1 MSELEQLMQ
10 DFIPSARHILQENY
24 SNLLKVADYCDSN
37 YEQAQDKRKAL
48 EETMAFTVQS
58 LASVTYQ
65 INNLAKNILKMFD
78 LQTTD
83 LQQVEANV
91 CSIEQVI
98 EMHNEKVSR
107 RAIGMLTVCKTFP
120 PYQKII
126 YPKNI
131 EPLQP
136 YYRKPLDFSTLD
148 DIGHG
153 IKDQSTQLAKTGT
166 LSRQSRQSIKSSAGL
181 SPGTLGR
188 SQKVLEPIP
197 PPLIPEGQLSSA
209 SSLSSISNIPEAL
222 NSTSMKV
229 PSEPD
234 PPPPPPPPPEA
245 DDLLL
250 PPQTDFLPPPPD
262 QAEDVLPLP
271 YPETDPDFSAFPLP
285 PSLDNPNSGPLQPP
299 LLPPPP
305 PPEKQSWA
313 PDTYLEKVVTLY
325 PYVQKKEDELS
336 FTEGVIIYVTRKHSS
351 GWCEGVTSDAEGLF
365 PGNYAEPLQ

>member
-1 MSELEQLMQ
+1 MSEFQQLMQ
-10 DFIPSARHILQENY
+10 DSIPSARDVLQENY

-65 INNLAKNILKMFD
+65 INNLARNILKIFD
-78 LQTTD
+78 LQTTH

-98 EMHNEKVSR
+98 EMHKEKVSR
-107 RAIGMLTVCKTFP
+107 REIGMLTVCKTFP

-126 YPKNI
+126 YPKKL

-166 LSRQSRQSIKSSAGL
+166 LSRRSIKSSAGL
-181 SPGTLGR
+181 LPGTLGR
-188 SQKVLEPIP
+188 SQKVLEAIP

-209 SSLSSISNIPEAL
+209 SSLSSISNLPEVL
-222 NSTSMKV
+222 NSTSMKE

-234 PPPPPPPPPEA
+234 PSLPPPPPEA
-245 DDLLL
+245 DDFLL
-250 PPQTDFLPPPPD
+250 PSQTDFLPPPPV

-271 YPETDPDFSAFPLP
+271 YPESDLDFPTFPLP
-285 PSLDNPNSGPLQPP
+285 PSLDISNCGLLKPP

-305 PPEKQSWA
+305 PPEKLLWA

-325 PYVQKKEDELS
+325 PYVQKKDDELS
-336 FTEGVIIYVTRKHSS
+336 FTEGVIIYVTRKYSN
-351 GWCEGVTSDAEGLF
+351 GWCEGVTSDAQGLF
-365 PGNYAEPLQ
+365 PGNYTEPLH

>member
-1 MSELEQLMQ
+1 MSEFQQLMQ
-10 DFIPSARHILQENY
+10 DSIPSARDVLQQNY

-48 EETMAFTVQS
+48 KETMAFTVQS

-65 INNLAKNILKMFD
+65 INSLARNILKIFD
-78 LQTTD
+78 LQTTH

-98 EMHNEKVSR
+98 EMHKEKVSR
-107 RAIGMLTVCKTFP
+107 REIGMLTVSKTFP
-120 PYQKII
+120 PYQKVI

-166 LSRQSRQSIKSSAGL
+166 LSRRSIKSSAGL

-188 SQKVLEPIP
+188 SQKVLEAIL
-197 PPLIPEGQLSSA
+197 PPLIPECQLSSA
-209 SSLSSISNIPEAL
+209 SPLSSMSNLPEAL
-222 NSTSMKV
+222 NSTSMKR

-234 PPPPPPPPPEA
+234 PSPSPPPPPEA
-245 DDLLL
+245 DL
-250 PPQTDFLPPPPD
+250 DFP
-262 QAEDVLPLP
+262 
-271 YPETDPDFSAFPLP
+271 TFPLP
-285 PSLDNPNSGPLQPP
+285 PSLDISNCGHLKPP
-299 LLPPPP
+299 FLPPPP
-305 PPEKQSWA
+305 LPEKYPWA

-336 FTEGVIIYVTRKHSS
+336 FTEGVIIYVTRKYSN

-365 PGNYAEPLQ
+365 PRNYTEPLH

>member
-1 MSELEQLMQ
+1 MSEFQQLIQ
-10 DFIPSARHILQENY
+10 DFIPSARDVLQENY

-48 EETMAFTVQS
+48 EETMTFTVQS

-65 INNLAKNILKMFD
+65 INNLARNILKIFD
-78 LQTTD
+78 LQTTH

-98 EMHNEKVSR
+98 EMHKEKVSR
-107 RAIGMLTVCKTFP
+107 REIGTLTVCKTFP

-126 YPKNI
+126 YPKKL

-166 LSRQSRQSIKSSAGL
+166 LSRRSIKSSAGL

-188 SQKVLEPIP
+188 SQKVLEAIP

-209 SSLSSISNIPEAL
+209 SSLSSISNLPEAL
-222 NSTSMKV
+222 NITSMKV

-234 PPPPPPPPPEA
+234 PPPPPQEA
-245 DDLLL
+245 DDFLL
-250 PPQTDFLPPPPD
+250 PSQTDFLPPPPV

-271 YPETDPDFSAFPLP
+271 YPETATSSATSTTPKEILVGSRHLSGESCDSLPLC
-285 PSLDNPNSGPLQPP
+285 S
-299 LLPPPP
+299 
-305 PPEKQSWA
+305 E
-313 PDTYLEKVVTLY
+313 
-325 PYVQKKEDELS
+325 
-336 FTEGVIIYVTRKHSS
+336 EG
-351 GWCEGVTSDAEGLF
+351 G
-365 PGNYAEPLQ
+365 